1 MDFRAQLLHEHSR
14 ANADVL
20 LEYLEE
26 HPEALSEFMAQF
38 FGEEGVVVQRAAM
51 VVGDLGR
58 REPASL
64 IPFHHQLIAAASEPV
79 HPAVRRNV
87 MRYFSE
93 LPLERIAEDAQG
105 HLLDLAFRIT
115 ASPSDAVAMRV
126 FAMQIVANFCV
137 LYPELKD
144 ELRGVIEDQIAEGAS
159 AGFLNRGKKI
169 LAKL

>member
-1 MDFRAQLLHEHSR
+1 MDFRAQLLNEHSR

-20 LEYLEE
+20 LDYLEE
-26 HPEALSEFMAQF
+26 HPEALPKFMDCF
-38 FGEEGVVVQRAAM
+38 FGEELVVVQRAAM

-58 REPASL
+58 RHPASL
-64 IPFHHQLIAAASEPV
+64 VPFHLGLIAAASNPI
-79 HPAVRRNV
+79 HAAVRRNV

-93 LPLERIAEDAQG
+93 LPLELISEEAQG
-105 HLLDLAFRIT
+105 HLLDLAFRVT

-137 LYPELKD
+137 PYPELKD
-144 ELRGVIEDQIAEGAS
+144 ELRGVIENQIAEGAS